1 MKSENEPAISLPEYF
16 KSVKKWK
23 KGFTKKKQTNEEKK
37 MLLGRESNPWPPTC
51 KVNALGSFSI
61 DDEDGS
67 EKVTFKIKWIRC
79 FFQTF
84 SRLFQFTE
92 NVKCGRISLELI
104 PWGPDSS
111 LERARKIRRRLFTFS
126 INREI
131 RHFHV
136 WCIVFLPFSLPSPSS
151 LLKLPIIYCATTN
164 STEGGKEIDH
174 L

>member
-1 MKSENEPAISLPEYF
+1 MNLQLVYRNISSLSKMKIC
-16 KSVKKWK
+16 
-23 KGFTKKKQTNEEKK
+23 FTKKKQTNKK
-37 MLLGRESNPWPPTC
+37 KKILLGRESNSGPPTC

-67 EKVTFKIKWIRC
+67 EKVTFKMNSP
-79 FFQTF
+79 FFQTL

-104 PWGPDSS
+104 SWGPDSS
-111 LERARKIRRRLFTFS
+111 LERARKVRRRLFTFS

-136 WCIVFLPFSLPSPSS
+136 
-151 LLKLPIIYCATTN
+151 
-164 STEGGKEIDH
+164 
-174 L
+174 

>member
-1 MKSENEPAISLPEYF
+1 MKIC
-16 KSVKKWK
+16 
-23 KGFTKKKQTNEEKK
+23 FTKKNKQTNKKKK
-37 MLLGRESNPWPPTC
+37 MLLGRESNAGPPTC

-67 EKVTFKIKWIRC
+67 EKVTFKMNSP
-79 FFQTF
+79 FFQTL

-92 NVKCGRISLELI
+92 NVKCERISLELI
-104 PWGPDSS
+104 SCGPDSN
-111 LERARKIRRRLFTFS
+111 LERARKIRRRLFTLFKVVVLL
-126 INREI
+126 IKP
-131 RHFHV
+131 
-136 WCIVFLPFSLPSPSS
+136 IVFLPFLLLSPSS

>member
-1 MKSENEPAISLPEYF
+1 M
-16 KSVKKWK
+16 
-23 KGFTKKKQTNEEKK
+23 
-37 MLLGRESNPWPPTC
+37 LGRESNSGPPTC

-67 EKVTFKIKWIRC
+67 EKVTFKMNSP
-79 FFQTF
+79 FFQTL

-104 PWGPDSS
+104 SWGPDSS
-111 LERARKIRRRLFTFS
+111 LERERKIRRRLFTFS

-136 WCIVFLPFSLPSPSS
+136 YCTFKVVLLIKPIVFLPFSLPSPSS

-164 STEGGKEIDH
+164 STESGEKN
-174 L
+174 

>member
-1 MKSENEPAISLPEYF
+1 MNLQLVYRNISSLSKMKIC
-16 KSVKKWK
+16 
-23 KGFTKKKQTNEEKK
+23 FTKKKKQTNKK
-37 MLLGRESNPWPPTC
+37 KKILLGRESNSRPPTC

-67 EKVTFKIKWIRC
+67 EKVTFKMNSP
-79 FFQTF
+79 FFQTL

-104 PWGPDSS
+104 SWGPDSS
-111 LERARKIRRRLFTFS
+111 LERERKIRRRLFTFS

-136 WCIVFLPFSLPSPSS
+136 YCTFKVVLLIKPIVFFAVLVAVAVVVAKAPYY
-151 LLKLPIIYCATTN
+151 LLRHDKQ
-164 STEGGKEIDH
+164 H
-174 L
+174 